1 MVVEA
6 LVYMA
11 KVPTVHRMAEVVQ
24 VVLALLVV
32 MVVLLVVVVVVPRVY
47 IGGTVGMAVV
57 APFESFGEVVERSP
71 PRTQRM
77 CKYKNLTQ

>member
-11 KVPTVHRMAEVVQ
+11 KVPTVHRMVEVVQ
-24 VVLALLVV
+24 VVITLLVV
-32 MVVLLVVVVVVPRVY
+32 LVVLLAVVAVVPRVY

-57 APFESFGEVVERSP
+57 APFESFGGIIECT
-71 PRTQRM
+71 RTRTRRM
-77 CKYKNLTQ
+77 CKYKNLAS